1 MLTFLNNFF
10 NSCFI
15 MLRSLI
21 FGMVIVL
28 VMEVEVDVEEGK
40 SLDFDGDFVDERTFD
55 MFCFIF

>member
-1 MLTFLNNFF
+1 
-10 NSCFI
+10 

-40 SLDFDGDFVDERTFD
+40 SLDLDGDFVDERTFD